1 MRIQGRTGY
10 VFVHTENSVYEFDLP
25 NFKVRRT
32 EGNGAPTPRFGEDGE
47 WRVYIEVSEIA
58 VGETILIRWP
68 DGQPELR
75 DFSVTSLVIAIE
87 EPWPYDESKT
97 SNT

>member
-1 MRIQGRTGY
+1 MRIQDRTGC
-10 VFVHTENSVYEFDLP
+10 VFVHTENSIYEFDLP

-47 WRVYIEVSEIA
+47 WHAYVEVSEIL
-58 VGETILIRWP
+58 VGATILIRWP

-75 DFSVTSLVIAIE
+75 DFSVTSLVLAIE
-87 EPWPYDESKT
+87 EPWDSADRKT
-97 SNT
+97 SST